1 MKEGHPSERYGS
13 RTTGSLLVWPAAV
26 AFDVFYINCDTM
38 LHPNS
43 SVEAWIRSKYEYK
56 RWVMKGPIP
65 DPATLD
71 DGDDETIVV
80 RTLPILIISL

>member
-1 MKEGHPSERYGS
+1 MALGQLALYLFGLRPWHLMCFTLIG
-13 RTTGSLLVWPAAV
+13 
-26 AFDVFYINCDTM
+26 DTM